1 MVCSI
6 RLARLCEQSTLEAL
20 QLRAS
25 LMNEA
30 DRENLLAHPD
40 AVELPVAHIDAGRVF
55 VAECDGS
62 ILGFS
67 VVLSRD
73 DGDAEL
79 DGLFVE
85 PSRWRSGIGRRLLDA
100 AAAFARA
107 AGASALHVIGNP
119 HSIGF
124 YHICGF
130 ELLGE
135 TETRFGTGLIMRKDL
150 YP

>member
-1 MVCSI
+1 
-6 RLARLCEQSTLEAL
+6 
-20 QLRAS
+20 
-25 LMNEA
+25 MNDA

-40 AVELPVAHIDAGRVF
+40 AVELPVAQIDAGRVF
-55 VAECDGS
+55 VAERDGS

-79 DGLFVE
+79 DGLFVD
-85 PSRWRSGIGRRLLDA
+85 PSNWRRGTGRRLVDA
-100 AAAFARA
+100 AAAFAIA

-119 HSIGF
+119 HSAGF
-124 YHICGF
+124 YHVCGF

-135 TETRFGTGLIMRKDL
+135 AATRFGTGLVMRKDL
-150 YP
+150 HPQE